1 MATRKLG
8 YDMYV
13 TVSTSKNMVE
23 ARQRVIDLYRKS
35 LRLIPLFIAQYE
47 LSHPPDLMR
56 QRIRRDFEKYK
67 DISNLNVIDKLT
79 YFGIIDVEE
88 AKNIWKQTNHV
99 DAYFSELP
107 QEGQAVISTNEPI
120 LTPPSEDWEGN
131 YEYIPGELEDQIQYK
146 E

>member
-1 MATRKLG
+1 MATRKLS

-13 TVSTSKNMVE
+13 HIKASKNMVE

-35 LRLIPLFIAQYE
+35 LRLIPLFIAHYE

-56 QRIRRDFEKYK
+56 LRIRRDFEKYSN
-67 DISNLNVIDKLT
+67 ISNLTIVDKLL
-79 YFGIIDVEE
+79 YAGAIDVEE

-99 DAYFSELP
+99 DAYFAELP
-107 QEGQAVISTNEPI
+107 SEGQAVITHNEPAV
-120 LTPPSEDWEGN
+120 PPPAEDWEGKF
-131 YEYIPGELEDQIQYK
+131 EYIPGEQEELQYK